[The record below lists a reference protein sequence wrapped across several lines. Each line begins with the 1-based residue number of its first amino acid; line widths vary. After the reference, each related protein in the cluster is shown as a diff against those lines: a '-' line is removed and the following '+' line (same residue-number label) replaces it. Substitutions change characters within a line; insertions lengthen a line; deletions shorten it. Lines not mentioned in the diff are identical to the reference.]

1 MIFFSVSCFKE
12 ISLQYNFTPLKKQG
26 QVFGGFF
33 SHLWLAKR
41 GLMCYIFIM
50 MDIQKALDALV
61 PNPTCELNFQT
72 TFQLLVAVVL
82 SAQCTDARVNK
93 VTKSLFQKYPSAK
106 DFANLSVETLG
117 KEIYSLG
124 FYRAKAKNLI
134 EMSKAILENF
144 GGKVPCT
151 MEELTTL
158 SGVGR
163 KTASV
168 VLAEG
173 FNIPAFAVDTHVFR
187 VANRLGIGDEKSP
200 EACETA
206 LKNFFPQ
213 ESWVKTHL
221 QMVLFGR
228 YTCKAQNPKCEGCPF
243 QSICKYFQKKG

>member
-1 MIFFSVSCFKE
+1 
-12 ISLQYNFTPLKKQG
+12 
-26 QVFGGFF
+26 
-33 SHLWLAKR
+33 
-41 GLMCYIFIM
+41 MCYIFIM
-50 MDIQKALDALV
+50 MDIQKVLDHLV

-93 VTKSLFQKYPSAK
+93 VTKTLFQKYPSVY
-106 DFANLSVETLG
+106 DFANLSVDELG

-124 FYRAKAKNLI
+124 FYHSKAKNLI
-134 EMSKAILENF
+134 ALSRAIVENF
-144 GGKVPCT
+144 GGEVPCT
-151 MEELTTL
+151 MAELTTL
-158 SGVGR
+158 AGVGR

-187 VANRLGIGDEKSP
+187 VANRLGIGDKKSP
-200 EACETA
+200 EACEAA
-206 LKNFFPQ
+206 LKNFFPK
-213 ESWVKTHL
+213 ESWAKTHL

-228 YTCKAQNPKCEGCPF
+228 YTCKAQKPKCGGCPF